1 MIDMLLVAQ
10 VSSSLTIL
18 MGIIALIFTIKAI
31 SGLAEDS
38 FKTLV
43 KRMAVFLILSII
55 GIAFMTSYHIMESYG
70 GLDITIDIWYIF
82 MFMAIAYSIYDSY
95 KTIKFE
101 KPIYSIALRTKKK
114 KR

>member
-43 KRMAVFLILSII
+43 KRMAIFLILSII
-55 GIAFMTSYHIMESYG
+55 GISFMTAYHIMDSFG
-70 GLDITIDIWYIF
+70 GLEWALNAWYIF
-82 MFMAIAYSIYDSY
+82 MFMAIIYSIYDSY
-95 KTIKFE
+95 RIIKFE
-101 KPIYSIALRTKKK
+101 KPIYSITLKSKKK
-114 KR
+114 KK